1 MKQAILLPCSKMR
14 FIHTA
19 DWHLGNQMHEI
30 DRKCEYEV
38 FLKWLKRLIVEKQ
51 ADALVISGD
60 IFDTVNPP
68 VESRR
73 LYYTFLAS
81 LVDTCCQNVIIIGG
95 NHDSAVMLDS
105 AKELLEV
112 LNIRVVGSINNLSP
126 SQMCFELLDSKK
138 SPCGI
143 CIALPF
149 IREVELKNLLD
160 NNSPNEKISDSDL
173 YSLAYKKIYDALY
186 AEAEQ
191 LRAGRALPIIATGH
205 LYAANLEGRL
215 SEKKS
220 NEKSD
225 DGVKVLDVLG
235 TLGFVPATV
244 FPEADYIA
252 LGHIH
257 YSTMVDKNPRI
268 RYSGSPFVMGF
279 DEADMSHYVL
289 SVEINKNSDE
299 KAFEVEK
306 VATPVT
312 YRYKRLTGSLA
323 ELKNEI
329 SDLSEKVP
337 DEKIF
342 LELCYKKELGVSAQ
356 NYLADAILSLPEN
369 IHVVSWKVIDA
380 EKYLS
385 ITSNESFD
393 VSEIQNLDN
402 KEIFTRL
409 ILSKSGF
416 PLDSQEAKA
425 ALEKFLPLFLS
436 MQNSQE

>member
-1 MKQAILLPCSKMR
+1 MR

-19 DWHLGNQMHEI
+19 DWHLGNQLHDI
-30 DRKCEYEV
+30 DRREEART
-38 FLKWLKRLIVEKQ
+38 FFHWLKNQIIEKNVNTLIV
-51 ADALVISGD
+51 AGD
-60 IFDTVNPP
+60 IFDTANPP
-68 VESRR
+68 VEARR

-81 LVDTCCQNVIIIGG
+81 LVDTCCKNVIITGG
-95 NHDSAVMLDS
+95 NHDSALLLDS
-105 AKELLEV
+105 AKDLLEV
-112 LNIRVVGSINNLSP
+112 LHIRVIGSINGLSP
-126 SQMCFELLDSKK
+126 EDMCIELLDEDGSAN
-138 SPCGI
+138 GI
-143 CIALPF
+143 CMALPF
-149 IREVELKNLLD
+149 VRELELRNLL
-160 NNSPNEKISDSDL
+160 SEKISDGDL
-173 YSLAYKKIYDALY
+173 YALAYKKLYDTVYEA
-186 AEAEQ
+186 AEKM
-191 LRAGRALPIIATGH
+191 RKGRPLPIIATGH
-205 LYAANLEGRL
+205 LYAADLEGRL
-215 SEKKS
+215 SGAAGS
-220 NEKSD
+220 VKSD

-235 TLGFVPATV
+235 TLGNVPPSV
-244 FPEADYIA
+244 FPPADYIA

-257 YSTMVDKNPRI
+257 YTTMVAKNPAV

-279 DEADMSHYVL
+279 DEADISHYVL
-289 SVEINKNSDE
+289 SVEINKNSGE

-416 PLDSQEAKA
+416 PLGSQEAKA